1 MSKSRLKSIC
11 QWRKCQ
17 GDNVKGSVVDLQEY
31 REKKLRQL
39 RGGQRSG
46 LTRFLGGLLIGFL
59 MIGVFSLGM
68 SAPQEEGFS
77 QAGLV
82 DEPEM
87 SQPVQFN
94 STSLLFIGLAL
105 AGLGLWGTSNNKR
118 RAAAVPIKKQVLRK
132 RSTKRFFV
140 TD

>member
-1 MSKSRLKSIC
+1 M
-11 QWRKCQ
+11 
-17 GDNVKGSVVDLQEY
+17 VDLQEY

-68 SAPQEEGFS
+68 SAPQEEGFY